1 MVVCFPDYFYQSV
14 FYSAVLIRGSSL
26 GSTETFFPSV
36 EVIMILFSSSYKPR
50 AQAFSHRSDS
60 WSVHPCQCQS
70 IEPGERE
77 PWLKMIFHLGLM
89 IIDFLPCF
97 VRYVQCNTPLI
108 IHRWKPHNSNLL
120 QWCSDGICLNAFTQS
135 AHWTCLFLSIASFLF
150 LLFWPI
156 VP

>member
-1 MVVCFPDYFYQSV
+1 MKQPPTIFSRQGVGDDNSCVKRPGETQRLINHFASSITAIKTFWMDGLVWLYVFQIIFYQSV

-50 AQAFSHRSDS
+50 AQAFSHRS
-60 WSVHPCQCQS
+60 VHPCQCQS

-97 VRYVQCNTPLI
+97 VRM
-108 IHRWKPHNSNLL
+108 
-120 QWCSDGICLNAFTQS
+120 
-135 AHWTCLFLSIASFLF
+135 
-150 LLFWPI
+150 
-156 VP
+156 